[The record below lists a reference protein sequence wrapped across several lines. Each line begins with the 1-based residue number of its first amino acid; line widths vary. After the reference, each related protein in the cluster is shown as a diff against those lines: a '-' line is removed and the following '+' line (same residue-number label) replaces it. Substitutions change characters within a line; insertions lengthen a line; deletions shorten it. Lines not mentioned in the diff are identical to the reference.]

1 MGIITRWGRD
11 GWLGVHIHDEM
22 VRALAHVRQTRDMTR
37 GLWEIENLIDGW
49 VLGYTDILI
58 IFPEV
63 VASIT
68 TVSAAVEPPARV
80 AIRLRRFSEYV
91 DPHRGRKPGKGP
103 WVLMCSLESR
113 I

>member
-1 MGIITRWGRD
+1 
-11 GWLGVHIHDEM
+11 M
-22 VRALAHVRQTRDMTR
+22 VRALAHVRQTRDTTR
-37 GLWEIENLIDGW
+37 GLWEIGNLIDGW

-68 TVSAAVEPPARV
+68 TVSATVEPPARV
-80 AIRLRRFSEYV
+80 AIRLRRFSTPIAGE
-91 DPHRGRKPGKGP
+91 
-103 WVLMCSLESR
+103 SLEGTMGADVLPG